1 MHLVGRRHRGLIG
14 LLAFLMLAA
23 TIVVVA
29 APAQSVVVD
38 PAVEGTVLVI
48 APHPD
53 DDVITAAGITY
64 NRPNTTIAYMTHGD
78 SHTVVPVGTATTAD
92 PGVVLTDAGAA
103 FVTDKVT
110 PGLTVYNETDGSEG
124 VIKTVDSEIK
134 LTLEG
139 SGLSG
144 GTGND
149 WGLGDDYRIEAF
161 IPDGI
166 AETRQD
172 EAVTAQGILGRTE
185 SELIFLGYPDYKL
198 CRVWEQFDPDPTCQN
213 YGDAPVIGGTGRT
226 ATYAS
231 RGLGGTDWHDYRMGP
246 GVQHASYIR
255 ANMLADVVALVESVR
270 PDHVFTTSPEDGTLD
285 HQTTYH
291 VVKAAMEQVH
301 ASDPDYVALLH
312 SAVVWQNPAD
322 PILNNVWPDNPNAQ
336 SPHGAPPTPAERQAL
351 GFSGTFAPAW
361 GDRET
366 FSVPPALTDPSAAN
380 PKYRAIDAHASQ
392 DGMNPGSYIARFLHS
407 DEFFWVEAIPEPT
420 AVNDGPYQVN
430 QGGSLSEN
438 GVLDND
444 TGVQL
449 TAALK
454 TQPSH
459 GTVSL
464 KTDGS
469 FTYTHDGST
478 TATDSFTYRVQDPAG
493 TFDDATVSITVKLDD
508 PPPAPP
514 PTGAGHTVGLVD
526 PAMGEWHLYDDA
538 GKELTS
544 FFFGNPGDFPI
555 VGDWDCDGEETP
567 GMYRQSDGFVY
578 LRNSNSQGV
587 ADIKFFFGDPGD
599 VPLAGDFNGD
609 GCDTVSI
616 YRPAQSKVFIINE
629 LGENNGGLGE
639 AEFSYFFGNPGDK
652 PFVGDFN
659 GNGEETV
666 GLHRES
672 TGLVYFRLT
681 HTQGASDS
689 QFIFG
694 DPNDRLVAGD
704 WNDNGAYSPA
714 LFRPSNTTSYFRYT
728 NTAGNA
734 DATWVNG
741 QSSWLPVSGDF

>member
-1 MHLVGRRHRGLIG
+1 MHLAGRRHRGFIG
-14 LLAFLMLAA
+14 LLALVMLAA
-23 TIVVVA
+23 MIVVVA

-38 PAVEGTVLVI
+38 PAVEGTVLVV

-78 SHTVVPVGTATTAD
+78 SHTEAPVGTATKAD
-92 PGVVLTDAGAA
+92 PGVALTDAGAG
-103 FVTDKVT
+103 FVSQKVT
-110 PGLTVYNETDGSEG
+110 AGMTVNNTTDGSSG
-124 VIKTVDSEIK
+124 VILSVDSETK
-134 LTLEG
+134 LTLQG
-139 SGLSG
+139 TGLAG
-144 GTGND
+144 GTEND
-149 WGLGDDYRIEAF
+149 WDVGDAYSIPAF

-166 AETRQD
+166 AETRQG
-172 EAVTAQGILGRTE
+172 EAVTAQGILGRSE
-185 SELIFLGYPDYKL
+185 SELIFLGYPDFKL
-198 CRVWEQFDPDPTCQN
+198 CRVWDPDFT
-213 YGDAPVIGGTGRT
+213 GDPRCPNEGDPQPVIGGTGKT
-226 ATYAS
+226 ETYAS
-231 RGLGGTDWHDYRMGP
+231 RGLGGTDWHDYRMGS
-246 GVQHASYIR
+246 GSQHGSYIR
-255 ANMLADVVALVESVR
+255 ADMLADVVALIEFVR
-270 PDHVFTTSPEDGTLD
+270 PDHVFTTNENDGTLD
-285 HQTTYH
+285 HATTHAIVQTAMQQAHENDPTYT
-291 VVKAAMEQVH
+291 
-301 ASDPDYVALLH
+301 ALLH
-312 SAVVWQNPAD
+312 TSVVWHNPFDTRINERWPAD
-322 PILNNVWPDNPNAQ
+322 YPGSGPPLPHTDPNIARAQ
-336 SPHGAPPTPAERQAL
+336 VGIPGA
-351 GFSGTFAPAW
+351 FAPDW
-361 GDRET
+361 DDREI
-366 FSVPPALTDPSAAN
+366 FNVPSALMVPGAAN
-380 PKYRAIDAHASQ
+380 PKYQAIEAHASQ
-392 DGMNPGSYIARFLHS
+392 GGMSPGSYIAKFLHS

-420 AVNDGPYQVN
+420 AKDDGPYEVARGAQ
-430 QGGSLSEN
+430 L
-438 GVLDND
+438 ND
-444 TGVQL
+444 VGVQL
-449 TAALK
+449 TAAVK

-459 GTVSL
+459 GTVSV
-464 KTDGS
+464 KPDGS

-478 TATDSFTYRVQDPAG
+478 AAADSFTYRAQDPAG
-493 TFDDATVSITVKLDD
+493 TFDDATVSISVDVTV
-508 PPPAPP
+508 PPPPPP

-616 YRPAQSKVFIINE
+616 YRPVQSKVFVINE

-681 HTQGASDS
+681 HTQGAADS

-704 WNDNGAYSPA
+704 WNENGAYSPA
-714 LFRPSNTTSYFRYT
+714 LFRPSNTTMFFRYT
-728 NTAGNA
+728 NTQGNA

-741 QSSWLPVSGDF
+741 ASSWVPVSGDF